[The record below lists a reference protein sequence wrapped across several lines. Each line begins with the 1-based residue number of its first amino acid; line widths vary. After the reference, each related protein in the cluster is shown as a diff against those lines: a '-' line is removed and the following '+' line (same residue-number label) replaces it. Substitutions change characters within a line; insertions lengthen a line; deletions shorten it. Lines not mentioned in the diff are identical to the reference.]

1 MSAPPSIPNLFS
13 LRGARGGGGFRQRRG
28 GGGGVAQSAAGHDAT
43 VQGTDTDAAVSR
55 SSAVGLGYLDDPFA
69 QYFVQNAV
77 GPSSRR
83 LQIINRGTY
92 TRTAGLDVLVD
103 RFLGVADGSQRQQQQ
118 GQEPLQRQIISLG
131 AGTDTRSLRLLNRHG
146 AAGIVYHEID
156 FPLIC
161 AKKLNIVKATPALRN
176 LLTDPQVEDDGSWQ
190 CSTPNNGR
198 FWCHGL
204 DLRKLTS
211 QQQPD
216 ASVDIKGLRTDIP
229 TLIISECC
237 LCYLQVSEA
246 KSVIKWFSDRIP
258 SLGIVIYEPTK
269 PDDPFGKTMI
279 SNLAARSISMPTLSI
294 YRQPAD
300 QDTRLRDAGFEKA
313 RHMTVKDIWSQW
325 VAPEEKE
332 RVDRLEGLDEVE
344 EWDLLAGHYVVAWAW
359 RGLGFE
365 PWENLR

>member
-13 LRGARGGGGFRQRRG
+13 LKGARGGGGFRQRRG
-28 GGGGVAQSAAGHDAT
+28 GGGGSSGAAQSAAGHDAT
-43 VQGTDTDAAVSR
+43 IQGTDTDAAVSR
-55 SSAVGLGYLDDPFA
+55 SSAVDLGYLDDPFA

-77 GPSSRR
+77 GPSSR
-83 LQIINRGTY
+83 TY
-92 TRTAGLDVLVD
+92 TRTAGLDVLVN
-103 RFLGVADGSQRQQQQ
+103 RFLGVADGDQQQKR
-118 GQEPLQRQIISLG
+118 GQQHQQRQIISLG

-161 AKKLNIVKATPALRN
+161 AKKLNIVKAAPALRN
-176 LLTDPQVEDDGSWQ
+176 LLPDPQIEDDGSWQ
-190 CSTPNNGR
+190 CSTPNDGR

-204 DLRKLTS
+204 DLRKLAS
-211 QQQPD
+211 QQQQPD
-216 ASVDIKGLRTDIP
+216 DAPVDIKGLRTDIP
-229 TLIISECC
+229 TLLISECC

-300 QDTRLRDAGFEKA
+300 QDTRLRDAGFENA
-313 RHMTVKDIWSQW
+313 RHMTVNDIWSQW

-344 EWDLLAGHYVVAWAW
+344 EWELLAGHYVVAWGW
-359 RGLGFE
+359 RGPGFE
-365 PWENLR
+365 PWENLS